1 MEGAPPLRETKAV
14 PEPGDVV
21 RVRSRRYLVE
31 AVEPARDR
39 GWEQTLVDLA
49 CLEDDAQGEHLSVLW
64 EREADAQFLPEP
76 NWKHLAS
83 KGFDP
88 PHVFSAYLHALR
100 WNLVT
105 STNPRL
111 FQAPHRAGI
120 QIMSYQLEPLK
131 KALQM
136 PRVNLF
142 IADDVGLGK
151 TIEAGLILRE
161 MIMRQKVKR
170 IVISCPASL
179 VTQWQGEMEA
189 RFGLGF
195 VIFDRDYL
203 FNCRRER
210 GYAINPWTT
219 HSQFIVSHSLLR
231 DEQYA
236 SPLRDW
242 LGAAGTEG
250 HRSGSMLVLDEA
262 HHAAPATSSSYAI
275 DSQFTRGMRELTP
288 LFEHRLFLSAT
299 PHNGHSN
306 SFSALL
312 AMLDPQR
319 FIRGEQIKDP
329 RLLDQVMVRR
339 LKDELR
345 EAVPGLKLPK
355 RDVVQHD
362 ISGLA
367 EDAPDLALMR
377 LLTQYRTLREKRL
390 EGARRGEQTAANL
403 VITTLQKRLF
413 SSIEAFNSTLR
424 VHRKSM
430 EKAAAAAEAEVSIDT
445 SGDVSGDFLIDVN
458 APDADDDRAE
468 RPEDE
473 VTEGIEQAVAQATER
488 SRGGQQI
495 SPEEV
500 AMLDRMA
507 EIASQA
513 RRNADPRLTDPKEG
527 LIPWIRRNLLN
538 ADGTWN
544 NRRVLIFTEFTETKT
559 YLRQQFETAF
569 ATTDRAEERIAT
581 YQGGPG
587 GGKLDE
593 IKKAFNASPELHPLR
608 ILIATDAAREGVN
621 FQNYCAD
628 LFHFDVPWNP
638 SRMEQRNG
646 RIDRKLQREDVVRC
660 HYFVFTQRPEDHVI
674 RTLVRKTETIRKELG
689 SLSPVL
695 ERRIEDMLA
704 EGVKPSM
711 AGMLEMLDASGYGR
725 KSIEEELETVRKRKV
740 QLAEEL
746 KLLDDALQTSKDYVG
761 LTPPDFINAISTAL
775 ELNHCP
781 PLQSCQTTSGPD
793 RWLLPEIHGPA
804 WFRAMDALRAPKP
817 KDEDFYQWRA
827 SSPIRPIVFESPTH
841 IDESVVHLHLE
852 HRVVQRLLGRLRAQ
866 GFVHNDLARACVGQT
881 DDAIRRV
888 VLLGRISL
896 YGPSASRLH
905 DEIIAVTARWIDPIA
920 RKGPLAPYA
929 EDTEKLTLA
938 ALEKSFESARAR
950 RVDEAVERKL
960 QAAAPQDVTDL
971 LPHLQARAA
980 TVITSAKAVLG
991 TRGRQEAEAM
1001 RRIIEDQRKRI
1012 LLRQEEVKRNE
1023 AQLTLGFDKMELQQL
1038 QEERKDWDKRLNA
1051 IGREVDEEPTRILKS
1066 YEVQAHRVEPIGVVY
1081 LWPISG

>member
-1 MEGAPPLRETKAV
+1 LPS
-14 PEPGDVV
+14 PGQVV
-21 RVRSRRYLVE
+21 KVRSRRYLVE
-31 AVEPARDR
+31 AVDPAGDPA
-39 GWEQTLVDLA
+39 WEQTLVSLS
-49 CLEDDAQGEHLSVLW
+49 CLEDDAQGERLSVLW
-64 EREADAQFLPEP
+64 EREVDAQVLQQAD
-76 NWKHLAS
+76 WGHLAHS
-83 KGFDP
+83 GFDA
-88 PHVFSAYLHALR
+88 PHVFSAYIHALR

-111 FQAPHRAGI
+111 FQSPHRAGI

-170 IVISCPASL
+170 IVIACPASL

-189 RFGLGF
+189 RFGLSF

-236 SPLRDW
+236 SPLREW
-242 LGAAGTEG
+242 LID
-250 HRSGSMLVLDEA
+250 HLPGSMLVLDEA

-319 FIRGEQIKDP
+319 FIRGEQIRDP

-345 EAVPGLKLPK
+345 EAVPGLQLPK
-355 RDVVQHD
+355 REVVQHD
-362 ISGLA
+362 ISGLPD
-367 EDAPDLALMR
+367 DAPDLVLMR
-377 LLTQYRTLREKRL
+377 LLTEYRALREKRL
-390 EGARRGEQTAANL
+390 EAGRRSQQTAANL

-413 SSIEAFNSTLR
+413 SSIDAFNSTLR

-430 EKAAAAAEAEVSIDT
+430 EKLAASTEIEPE
-445 SGDVSGDFLIDVN
+445 VSGDLLIELNV
-458 APDADDDRAE
+458 PDADDERAD
-468 RPEDE
+468 RPEEE
-473 VTEGIEQAVAQATER
+473 VTKGIEQAVASATER
-488 SRGGQQI
+488 SRDSKQT
-495 SPEEV
+495 SPEEI
-500 AMLDRMA
+500 ALLDRMA

-513 RRNADPRLTDPKEG
+513 RRRPDPRLTDAKEG
-527 LIPWIRRNLLN
+527 LIPWIRKNLFHS
-538 ADGTWN
+538 DGTWN

-569 ATTDRAEERIAT
+569 ANTDRAEERIAT
-581 YQGGPG
+581 YQGGG
-587 GGKLDE
+587 RLDE
-593 IKKAFNASPELHPLR
+593 IKKAFNASPDLHPLR

-621 FQNYCAD
+621 FQNHCAD

-695 ERRIEDMLA
+695 ERRIEDLLA
-704 EGVKPSM
+704 DGLNPSL
-711 AGMLEMLDASGYGR
+711 ATTLEMLDAGASGR
-725 KSIEEELETVRKRKV
+725 KVIDEELESVRKRKV
-740 QLAEEL
+740 QLVEEL
-746 KLLDDALQTSKDYVG
+746 KSLEEYLQNSKDYVG
-761 LTPPDFINAISTAL
+761 LNSPDFINAISTAL
-775 ELNHCP
+775 ELNNCP
-781 PLQSCQTTSGPD
+781 PLQGGPD
-793 RWLLPEIHGPA
+793 RWRFPEIHGRA
-804 WFRAMDALRAPKP
+804 WFGAMDALRAPKP
-817 KDEDFYQWRA
+817 KDQDFYQWRA
-827 SSPIRPIVFESPTH
+827 SSPIRPIVFQSPTH
-841 IDESVVHLHLE
+841 IDEGVVHLHLE

-896 YGPSASRLH
+896 YGPGASRLH
-905 DEIIAVTARWIDPIA
+905 DEIIAVAARWVDPIA
-920 RKGPLAPYA
+920 RKVPLTPYA

-938 ALEKSFESARAR
+938 ALEKSFESARSR
-950 RVDEAVERKL
+950 RVDPAVEQKL
-960 QAAAPQDVTDL
+960 QSAAPQDVEDL
-971 LPHLQARAA
+971 LPHLKARAD
-980 TVITSAKAVLG
+980 TVTASAKEVLG
-991 TRGRQEAEAM
+991 NRGRLEAEAM

-1012 LLRQEEVKRNE
+1012 LAKKDEPQML
-1023 AQLTLGFDKMELQQL
+1023 LPFDKMELLQL
-1038 QEERKDWDKRLNA
+1038 EEERKDWDKRLKA
-1051 IGREVDEEPTRILKS
+1051 IGREVDEEPARILKS

>member
-1 MEGAPPLRETKAV
+1 MEAVAPPH
-14 PEPGDVV
+14 EP
-21 RVRSRRYLVE
+21 S
-31 AVEPARDR
+31 
-39 GWEQTLVDLA
+39 WEQTLVDLS
-49 CLEDDAQGEHLSVLW
+49 CLEDDAQGERLSVLW
-64 EREADAQFLPEP
+64 EREADAQILPEP
-76 NWKHLAS
+76 KWGHLAR

-88 PHVFSAYLHALR
+88 PDVFSAYLHALR

-111 FQAPHRAGI
+111 FQSPHRAGI

-170 IVISCPASL
+170 IVIACPASL
-179 VTQWQGEMEA
+179 VTQWQGEMES
-189 RFGLGF
+189 RFGLSF
-195 VIFDRDYL
+195 VIFDREYL

-236 SPLRDW
+236 APLRDW
-242 LGAAGTEG
+242 LDQ

-262 HHAAPATSSSYAI
+262 HHAAPATSSAYAV

-329 RLLDQVMVRR
+329 KLLDQVMVRR

-345 EAVPGLKLPK
+345 ELVPDLGLPRREVL
-355 RDVVQHD
+355 QHD
-362 ISGLA
+362 ISGLP

-377 LLTQYRTLREKRL
+377 LLTQYRALRDKRL
-390 EGARRGEQTAANL
+390 EGGRRSQQTAANL

-413 SSIEAFNSTLR
+413 SSIEAFHSTLR
-424 VHRKSM
+424 VHRKST
-430 EKAAAAAEAEVSIDT
+430 EKLAAETEPEPQDSATLLTE
-445 SGDVSGDFLIDVN
+445 LN
-458 APDADDDRAE
+458 PPDADDDRAD
-468 RPEDE
+468 RPEEE
-473 VTEGIEQAVAQATER
+473 VAAGIEQAVAAATRR
-488 SRGGQQI
+488 SAGTQQI

-500 AMLDRMA
+500 ALLDRMA
-507 EIASQA
+507 GIANQS
-513 RRNADPRLTDPKEG
+513 RHLPDPRLTDAKHG
-527 LIPWIRRNLLN
+527 LIPWIRNNLFN
-538 ADGTWN
+538 PDGSWN

-559 YLRQQFETAF
+559 YLRQQFEAAF
-569 ATTDRAEERIAT
+569 ANTNRAEDRIAT

-587 GGKLDE
+587 GGRLDE
-593 IKKAFNASPELHPLR
+593 IKKAFNASPDLHPLR

-621 FQNYCAD
+621 FQNHCAD

-646 RIDRKLQREDVVRC
+646 RIERKLQRESVVRC

-695 ERRIEDMLA
+695 ERRIEDLFA
-704 EGVKPSM
+704 EGLRPSL
-711 AGMLEMLDASGYGR
+711 AATLETLDAGASGR
-725 KSIEEELETVRKRKV
+725 KAIEEELESVRKRKV
-740 QLAEEL
+740 ELSRELESLDDYLAE
-746 KLLDDALQTSKDYVG
+746 SKAYVG
-761 LTPPDFINAISTAL
+761 LNPPDFVNAISTAL
-775 ELNHCP
+775 ELNNCP
-781 PLQSCQTTSGPD
+781 PLQGGPN
-793 RWLLPEIHGPA
+793 RWQFPEIHGRA
-804 WFRAMDALRAPKP
+804 WFSAMDALRAPKP
-817 KDEDFYQWRA
+817 KDQDFYQWRA
-827 SSPIRPIVFESPTH
+827 SSPIRPIVFESPKH
-841 IDESVVHLHLE
+841 IDEGVVHLHLE

-888 VLLGRISL
+888 ALLGRISL
-896 YGPSASRLH
+896 YGPGASRLH

-920 RKGPLAPYA
+920 RKGPLVPYA

-950 RVDEAVERKL
+950 RVGEAVEQKL
-960 QAAAPQDVTDL
+960 QETAPQDVADL
-971 LPHLQARAA
+971 LPHLHARAA
-980 TVITSAKAVLG
+980 MVTASAKEILAN
-991 TRGRQEAEAM
+991 RGRQEAEAM
-1001 RRIIEDQRKRI
+1001 RAIIENQRKRI
-1012 LLRQEEVKRNE
+1012 LARKEDV

-1038 QEERKDWDKRLNA
+1038 EEERKGWDERLAA
-1051 IGREVDEEPTRILKS
+1051 IGHEVEEEPARIMKS

>member
-1 MEGAPPLRETKAV
+1 VSNEVISPPRL
-14 PEPGDVV
+14 EPGSVV
-21 RVRSRRYLVE
+21 QVRSRRYLVE
-31 AVEPARDR
+31 SVEPAREPS
-39 GWEQTLVDLA
+39 WEQTLVGLS
-49 CLEDDAQGEHLSVLW
+49 CMEDDAQGEHLSVLW
-64 EREADAQFLPEP
+64 EREADAQILPES
-76 NWKHLAS
+76 NWGHLAS
-83 KGFDP
+83 KGFDA

-111 FQAPHRAGI
+111 FQSPHRAGI

-170 IVISCPASL
+170 IVIACPASL
-179 VTQWQGEMEA
+179 VTQWQSEMET
-189 RFGLGF
+189 RFGLSF

-242 LGAAGTEG
+242 LNQ

-319 FIRGEQIKDP
+319 FIRGEQVKDP

-345 EAVPGLKLPK
+345 EAVPGLRLPK
-355 RDVVQHD
+355 REVVQHD
-362 ISGLA
+362 ISGLPD
-367 EDAPDLALMR
+367 DAPDLALMR
-377 LLTQYRTLREKRL
+377 LLTQYRALRAKRL
-390 EGARRGEQTAANL
+390 EGSPRSQQTAANL
-403 VITTLQKRLF
+403 VITTLQKRLL

-430 EKAAAAAEAEVSIDT
+430 EKLAAASDKEPEVSAD
-445 SGDVSGDFLIDVN
+445 LLAEVN
-458 APDADDDRAE
+458 APDADDERAD
-468 RPEDE
+468 RPEEE
-473 VTEGIEQAVAQATER
+473 VTEGIEQAVASATER
-488 SRGGQQI
+488 SRGFQQI
-495 SPEEV
+495 SQEEIGV
-500 AMLDRMA
+500 LDRMA

-513 RRNADPRLTDPKEG
+513 RRQPDPRLTDAKEG
-527 LIPWIRRNLLN
+527 LIPWIRKNLFHP
-538 ADGTWN
+538 DGTWN

-569 ATTDRAEERIAT
+569 ANTDRSEERIAT

-587 GGKLDE
+587 GGRLDE
-593 IKKAFNASPELHPLR
+593 IKKAFNASPDLHPLR

-660 HYFVFTQRPEDHVI
+660 HYFVFTQRPEDDVI

-704 EGVKPSM
+704 EGLKPSL
-711 AGMLEMLDASGYGR
+711 ANTIEMLDAGASVR
-725 KSIEEELETVRKRKV
+725 KVIDEELESVRKRKV
-740 QLAEEL
+740 QLVEEL
-746 KLLDDALQTSKDYVG
+746 KSLEEYLQDSKDYVG
-761 LTPPDFINAISTAL
+761 LNPPDFINAISTAL
-775 ELNHCP
+775 ELNDCP
-781 PLQSCQTTSGPD
+781 PLKGGPD
-793 RWLLPEIHGPA
+793 RFQFAEIHGCS
-804 WFRAMDALRAPKP
+804 WFRAMDSLRAPKP
-817 KDEDFYQWRA
+817 KDQDFYQWRA
-827 SSPIRPIVFESPTH
+827 SSPIRPIVFQSPTH
-841 IDESVVHLHLE
+841 IDEGVVHLHLE
-852 HRVVQRLLGRLRAQ
+852 HSVVQRLLGRLRAQ

-888 VLLGRISL
+888 ILLGRISL
-896 YGPSASRLH
+896 YGPGASRLH
-905 DEIIAVTARWIDPIA
+905 DEIIAVAARWIDPIA
-920 RKGPLAPYA
+920 RKGPLVPYA

-938 ALEKSFESARAR
+938 ALEKSFESVRAR

-960 QAAAPQDVTDL
+960 QSAAPLDVADL
-971 LPHLQARAA
+971 LPHLRNRAA
-980 TVITSAKAVLG
+980 TVTATAKAVLG

-1001 RRIIEDQRKRI
+1001 RRIIEDQRGRFLARK
-1012 LLRQEEVKRNE
+1012 EEVKRNE
-1023 AQLTLGFDKMELQQL
+1023 SQLTLGFDRMELLQL
-1038 QEERKDWDKRLNA
+1038 EEERKDWDKRLTA
-1051 IGREVDEEPTRILKS
+1051 ISREVEEEPARILKS

>member
-1 MEGAPPLRETKAV
+1 
-14 PEPGDVV
+14 
-21 RVRSRRYLVE
+21 
-31 AVEPARDR
+31 
-39 GWEQTLVDLA
+39 
-49 CLEDDAQGEHLSVLW
+49 
-64 EREADAQFLPEP
+64 
-76 NWKHLAS
+76 
-83 KGFDP
+83 
-88 PHVFSAYLHALR
+88 
-100 WNLVT
+100 VT

-111 FQAPHRAGI
+111 FQSPHRAGI

-170 IVISCPASL
+170 IVIACPASL

-189 RFGLGF
+189 RFGLSF

-219 HSQFIVSHSLLR
+219 HSHFVVSHSLLR

-236 SPLRDW
+236 GPLREW
-242 LGAAGTEG
+242 LKLHG
-250 HRSGSMLVLDEA
+250 SGSMLVLDEA
-262 HHAAPATSSSYAI
+262 HHAAPATSSAWAI
-275 DSQFTRGMRELTP
+275 DSQFTRQMRELTP
-288 LFEHRLFLSAT
+288 LFEHRVFLSAT

-319 FIRGEQIKDP
+319 FIRGEQIKDS

-345 EAVPGLKLPK
+345 EAVPGLGLPK

-362 ISGLA
+362 ISGLPD
-367 EDAPDLALMR
+367 DAPDLTLMR
-377 LLTQYRTLREKRL
+377 LLTQYRDLREKRL
-390 EGARRGEQTAANL
+390 EGGRRSQQTAANL

-413 SSIEAFNSTLR
+413 SSIEAFHSTLR

-430 EKAAAAAEAEVSIDT
+430 EKAAAEQSVEPEIST
-445 SGDVSGDFLIDVN
+445 SLLTELS
-458 APDADDDRAE
+458 APDGDDDRAD
-468 RPEDE
+468 RPEEE
-473 VTEGIEQAVAQATER
+473 VTEGIEQAVAITTDR
-488 SRGGQQI
+488 SKGSQQI
-495 SPEEV
+495 SPEEIAV
-500 AMLDRMA
+500 LDKMA

-513 RRNADPRLTDPKEG
+513 RRLADPRLTDPKEG
-527 LIPWIRRNLLN
+527 LIPWIRKNLFN
-538 ADGTWN
+538 PGGSWN

-559 YLRQQFETAF
+559 YLRQQFEAAF
-569 ATTDRAEERIAT
+569 ANTDRVEERIAT

-593 IKKAFNASPELHPLR
+593 IKIAFNASPDLNPLR

-646 RIDRKLQREDVVRC
+646 RIDRKLQREKIVRC

-704 EGVKPSM
+704 EGLKPSM
-711 AGMLEMLDASGYGR
+711 ASALEMLDASVAGR
-725 KSIEEELETVRKRKV
+725 RAIDQELESVRKRKAD
-740 QLAEEL
+740 LAEEL
-746 KLLDDALQTSKDYVG
+746 KSLEDYLQASKDYVG
-761 LTPPDFINAISTAL
+761 LNPPDFINAISTAL
-775 ELNHCP
+775 ELNDCP
-781 PLQSCQTTSGPD
+781 PLKGGPEK
-793 RWLLPEIHGPA
+793 WQFPEIHGRA
-804 WFRAMDALRAPKP
+804 WFRAMDSLRAPKP
-817 KDEDFYQWRA
+817 KDQDLYEWRA
-827 SSPIRPIVFESPTH
+827 SSPIRPVVFKSPEH

-896 YGPSASRLH
+896 YGPGATRLH
-905 DEIIAVTARWIDPIA
+905 DEIIAVAARWVDPIA
-920 RKGPLAPYA
+920 RKGPLIPYA

-938 ALEKSFESARAR
+938 ALEKTFESARAR
-950 RVDEAVERKL
+950 RVGEAVERKL
-960 QAAAPQDVTDL
+960 QESAPQDVTDL
-971 LPHLQARAA
+971 LPYLQARAE
-980 TVITSAKAVLG
+980 TVTASAKGVLEI
-991 TRGRQEAEAM
+991 RGRQEAEAM

-1012 LLRQEEVKRNE
+1012 LARKEEVKRNE
-1023 AQLTLGFDKMELQQL
+1023 AQLTLGFDKMELLQL
-1038 QEERKDWDKRLNA
+1038 EEERKDWDKRLAA
-1051 IGREVDEEPTRILKS
+1051 IGREVDEEPARILKS
-1066 YEVQAHRVEPIGVVY
+1066 YDVQAHRVEPIGVVY

>member
-1 MEGAPPLRETKAV
+1 MPS
-14 PEPGDVV
+14 PGQVV
-21 RVRSRRYLVE
+21 KVRSRRYLVE
-31 AVEPARDR
+31 AVESAGDPS
-39 GWEQTLVDLA
+39 WEQTLVEIS
-49 CLEDDAQGEHLSVLW
+49 CLEDDAQGERLSVLW
-64 EREADAQFLPEP
+64 EREVDAQVLKQAD
-76 NWKHLAS
+76 WSHLARS
-83 KGFDP
+83 GFDA
-88 PHVFSAYLHALR
+88 PHVFSAYIHALR

-111 FQAPHRAGI
+111 FQSPHRAGI

-189 RFGLGF
+189 RFGLSF

-236 SPLRDW
+236 SPLREW
-242 LGAAGTEG
+242 LID
-250 HRSGSMLVLDEA
+250 HLPGSMLVLDEA

-319 FIRGEQIKDP
+319 FIRGEQIRDP

-345 EAVPGLKLPK
+345 EAVPGLQLPK
-355 RDVVQHD
+355 REVVQHD
-362 ISGLA
+362 ISGLPD
-367 EDAPDLALMR
+367 DAPDLVLMR
-377 LLTQYRTLREKRL
+377 LLTEYRALREKRL
-390 EGARRGEQTAANL
+390 EAGRRSQQTAANL

-413 SSIEAFNSTLR
+413 SSIDAFNSTLR

-430 EKAAAAAEAEVSIDT
+430 EKLAASTEIEPE
-445 SGDVSGDFLIDVN
+445 VSGDLLIELNV
-458 APDADDDRAE
+458 PDADDERAD
-468 RPEDE
+468 RPEEE
-473 VTEGIEQAVAQATER
+473 VTKGIEQAVASATER
-488 SRGGQQI
+488 SRDSKQT
-495 SPEEV
+495 SPEEI
-500 AMLDRMA
+500 ALLDRMA

-513 RRNADPRLTDPKEG
+513 RRRPDPRLTDAKEG
-527 LIPWIRRNLLN
+527 LIPWIRKNLFHS
-538 ADGTWN
+538 DGTWN

-569 ATTDRAEERIAT
+569 ANTDRAEERIAT
-581 YQGGPG
+581 YQGGG
-587 GGKLDE
+587 RLDE
-593 IKKAFNASPELHPLR
+593 IKKAFNASPDLHPLR

-621 FQNYCAD
+621 FQNHCAD

-695 ERRIEDMLA
+695 ERRIEDLLA
-704 EGVKPSM
+704 DGLNPSL
-711 AGMLEMLDASGYGR
+711 ATTLEMLDAGASGR
-725 KSIEEELETVRKRKV
+725 KAIDEELESVRKRKV
-740 QLAEEL
+740 QLVEEL
-746 KLLDDALQTSKDYVG
+746 KSLEEYLQNSKDYVG
-761 LTPPDFINAISTAL
+761 LNSPDFINAISTAL
-775 ELNHCP
+775 ELNNCP
-781 PLQSCQTTSGPD
+781 PLQGGPD
-793 RWLLPEIHGPA
+793 RWRFPEIHGRS
-804 WFRAMDALRAPKP
+804 WFGAMDALRAPKP
-817 KDEDFYQWRA
+817 KDQDFYQWRA
-827 SSPIRPIVFESPTH
+827 SSPIRPIVFQSPTH
-841 IDESVVHLHLE
+841 IDEGVVHLHLE

-896 YGPSASRLH
+896 YGPGASRLH
-905 DEIIAVTARWIDPIA
+905 DEIIAVAARWVDPIA
-920 RKGPLAPYA
+920 RKGPLTPYA

-938 ALEKSFESARAR
+938 ALEKSFESARSR
-950 RVDEAVERKL
+950 RVDPAVEQKL
-960 QAAAPQDVTDL
+960 QSAAPQDVEDL
-971 LPHLQARAA
+971 LPHLKARAD
-980 TVITSAKAVLG
+980 TVTASAKEVLG
-991 TRGRQEAEAM
+991 NRGRLEAEAM

-1012 LLRQEEVKRNE
+1012 LAKKEEP
-1023 AQLTLGFDKMELQQL
+1023 QMLLPFDKMELLQL
-1038 QEERKDWDKRLNA
+1038 EEERKDWDKRLKA
-1051 IGREVDEEPTRILKS
+1051 IGREVDEEPARILKS